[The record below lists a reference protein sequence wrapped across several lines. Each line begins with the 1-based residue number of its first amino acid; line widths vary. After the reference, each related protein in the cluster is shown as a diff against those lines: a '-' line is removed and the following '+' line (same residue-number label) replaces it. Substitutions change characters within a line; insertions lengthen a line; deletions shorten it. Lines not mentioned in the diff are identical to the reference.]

1 MGVNPKIGVGPTP
14 QNGWFIKIDD
24 LGVPLFLET
33 PISKKVMNPLKTN
46 VSRPQESMFRRGAP
60 TPGGLETSHFI
71 ITLYSDLTRNLP
83 RLMFFFGVKIFPKIS
98 SKQGDLWHNNSGFQ
112 TKTPKF

>member
-1 MGVNPKIGVGPTP
+1 MNMGVPKTRGGKPPKWMVKIMEHP
-14 QNGWFIKIDD
+14 IKMDD

-33 PISKKVMNPLKTN
+33 KKVTNPLKTN

-83 RLMFFFGVKIFPKIS
+83 RLMFFLSQDFSQDF
-98 SKQGDLWHNNSGFQ
+98 FQ
-112 TKTPKF
+112 TR